1 MNKTRQAFSLAALLL
16 TATVLPAL
24 PAHAATPTD
33 ASAFCPYGDAGSLVG
48 SRVAETGRGHTDIVT
63 PDGEAVR
70 LVGNVRTA
78 EEGDMLTMDY
88 DESRLTLLH
97 RGARVVRAE
106 CT

>member
-1 MNKTRQAFSLAALLL
+1 MIKTRQAFPLAALLL
-16 TATVLPAL
+16 TATVLPVL
-24 PAHAATPTD
+24 PAHAAATTD
-33 ASAFCPYGDAGSLVG
+33 ASAFCPHGDAGSLVG
-48 SRVAETGRGHTDIVT
+48 SRVAGTGRGHTDVVT

-78 EEGDMLTMDY
+78 QEGEMLTMDY

-97 RGARVVRAE
+97 RGSRVVRAE